1 MPEFG
6 CAISAEEHRPNDLVK
21 YAKFA
26 EDAGFS
32 YALVSDHFHPWI
44 DKQGQSPFVWSI
56 IGGIAATTE
65 RIRLGTGVT
74 CPTIRIHP
82 AIIAQAAATSAAMME
97 GRFFLGVGSGENLNE
112 HILGDRWPPAAV
124 RQMMLEEAIDV
135 IRELWSGDQVSYYGA
150 YYTVENARIYTL
162 PEELPPI
169 IVAASG
175 EMAATLAG
183 ESGDGLITTS
193 PDPSVID
200 AFDSAGGDGPKMVQ
214 LTVCWDEDEARA
226 RKIMHEHW
234 PNSALPGQLS
244 QELALPSLFEQAA
257 QLVTEE
263 AATSSSPCG
272 PDPQKHIQSIK
283 KALDAGFDHVAVHQV
298 GPNQEGF
305 FDFYQ
310 REVLPA
316 LQ

>member
-6 CAISAEEHRPNDLVK
+6 ISLSAEEHHPNDLVK
-21 YAKFA
+21 YAKLA

-32 YALVSDHFHPWI
+32 FALISDHFHPWI
-44 DKQGQSPFVWSI
+44 DKQGHSPFVWNV

-65 RIRLGTGVT
+65 RIRLGTAVT

-112 HILGDRWPPAAV
+112 HILGDQWPPAPM

-135 IRELWSGDQVSYYGA
+135 IRELWSGELVTYYGT
-150 YYTVENARIYTL
+150 YYTVENARIYTM
-162 PEELPPI
+162 PDELPQI

-183 ESGDGLITTS
+183 ETGDGLITTS
-193 PDPSVID
+193 PDPSIVD
-200 AFDSAGGDGPKMVQ
+200 TFTGAGGSGPKFAQ
-214 LTVCWDEDEARA
+214 LMACWNEDEATA
-226 RKIMHEHW
+226 RKIVHEHW
-234 PNSALPGQLS
+234 PNSAIPGQLS
-244 QELALPSLFEQAA
+244 QELALPSFFEQAA

-263 AATSSSPCG
+263 QATASAACG
-272 PDPQKHIQSIK
+272 PDPQKHIELVRG
-283 KALDAGFDHVAVHQV
+283 AVEAGYDHVSVHQI
-298 GPNQEGF
+298 GPNQEQF
-305 FDFYQ
+305 IDFYQ
-310 REVLPA
+310 SEVFPNV
-316 LQ
+316 